1 MLSSRLSARD
11 GPALSDEAQRDV
23 SETARLQ
30 AAIDREARSTDQML
44 NDHPTA
50 SEDDYPRWG
59 AAEHRELNR
68 QLAALGKG
76 VACAWSRNEGELPLR
91 AELATLLSFA
101 KTLHVDAE
109 AWRAALAGGLEERE
123 RELARQEAA
132 ARAEQAKLAAA
143 REALERVRDALQ
155 SQIDEAAARLV
166 DDNGGAQRRT
176 MPVLTLGEDITVSSV
191 TVVARKRRFRAEK
204 RWLVTLDDAQTSV
217 EVRRSSRRA
226 P

>member
-1 MLSSRLSARD
+1 MR
-11 GPALSDEAQRDV
+11 
-23 SETARLQ
+23 
-30 AAIDREARSTDQML
+30 
-44 NDHPTA
+44 
-50 SEDDYPRWG
+50 
-59 AAEHRELNR
+59 
-68 QLAALGKG
+68 
-76 VACAWSRNEGELPLR
+76 
-91 AELATLLSFA
+91 SFA